1 MSLDGGDNL
10 VMLASQF
17 PEGSYHVSSFSANT
31 QAEIRRLDAQ
41 VDLFWPSERELIVRY
56 GLRDGMDYLDCGCGP
71 GRLIELLK
79 DRFPALQCT
88 GLEMDPILVEAAM
101 MKLRNRGFSDCRV
114 IEGTVERPNLPEQ
127 SFDFITMRLVLEHVP
142 DPVAALQSLRRLLRP
157 GGCLFIISNDFENHT
172 RTWPPVPELD
182 QLYEAYCTSRRRDHG
197 DPCIGRRVPRL
208 LAAAGLSV
216 VAQEIEVAHNAIVGD
231 DAFLKAEGV
240 GIPAQ
245 LVSSGFLE
253 QSVFEKMIRS
263 WKAMLAHPDHC
274 ITRQLCVAVGEL
286 RSGGAT
292 VISVVPVPTTAV
304 VGVGAP
310 DAEET
315 DFYPP
320 GTELEQKLA
329 ALWCSA
335 MDLKRVSIRSN
346 FFDLGGDSLMLEQVH
361 TQLREKFGY
370 EEQITI
376 LFQHPTIAMLAEY
389 LTKKSTA
396 PPRVEGVSVE
406 SGDRSADVPAPDLQ
420 EQARRRRD
428 ALARR
433 KSLGAN

>member
-1 MSLDGGDNL
+1 M
-10 VMLASQF
+10 VKLASQLS
-17 PEGSYHVSSFSANT
+17 EGSYHVSSFSANT

-79 DRFPALQCT
+79 DSLPALRCT

-101 MKLRNRGFSDCRV
+101 MKLRDRGFSDCRV
-114 IEGTVERPNLPEQ
+114 IEGMVERPNLPEQ
-127 SFDFITMRLVLEHVP
+127 SFDFITMRLVIEHVP
-142 DPVAALQSLRRLLRP
+142 DPVVALQSLRRLLRP
-157 GGCLFIISNDFENHT
+157 GGRLFLISNDFENHT

-182 QLYEAYCTSRRRDHG
+182 QLYEAYCASRRRDHG

-231 DAFLKAEGV
+231 EPFLKAEGV

-263 WKAMLAHPDHC
+263 WKAMLTHPDHC

-286 RSGGAT
+286 RSGEAT
-292 VISVVPVPTTAV
+292 VASVVPVPSTVV

-310 DAEET
+310 DTEET

-320 GTELEQKLA
+320 GTELEQNLA
-329 ALWCSA
+329 VLWCSA

-361 TQLREKFGY
+361 TQLREKLGY
-370 EEQITI
+370 EEQITT
-376 LFQHPTIAMLAEY
+376 LFQYPTIAMLAEY
-389 LTKKSTA
+389 LTRKSTA
-396 PPRVEGVSVE
+396 PPWVEGVSVE
-406 SGDRSADVPAPDLQ
+406 PGDRSAAVPAPDLQ

-433 KSLGAN
+433 KSSGAN